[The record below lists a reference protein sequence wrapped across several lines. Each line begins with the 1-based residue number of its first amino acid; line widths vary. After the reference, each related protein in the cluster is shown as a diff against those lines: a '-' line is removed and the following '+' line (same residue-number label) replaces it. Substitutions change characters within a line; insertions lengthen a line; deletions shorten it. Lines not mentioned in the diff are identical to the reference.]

1 VTYARVELWMAT
13 TNSVP
18 VRADLYL
25 ASDKLAKRA
34 RFVLTASAG
43 RLEVSEL
50 HLTDEIQP
58 GRHRRTLSVSRAAR
72 CARRV
77 VQPDV
82 SHSHGA
88 RRVKHAGYCALILM
102 CASSA
107 HAAEL
112 SGTLRATGEWR
123 AVNDSGVLAPAAA
136 RLGSGDDLIT
146 SDFELRG
153 AAGPVA
159 GTVTLQHIAAE
170 HREADA
176 SAILNELN
184 ASTDLAGWY
193 LTGGK
198 KIVSWDV
205 GYAFRPLDVIQQE
218 DRRRLVATTLEGI
231 PVLMA
236 ERFSDDAAWSVVVAN
251 PGASHEELG
260 RDEAAVAAR
269 AYWRVGAARLA
280 CGCVTAGAPAR
291 VSVEPLALVAGEVT
305 RAARIVLYAPAPRTH
320 RRRRRAAGAGS
331 IRKRRRRRRL
341 AGARR
346 SVLDLAEQSVVAC
359 RDLARRSSVV
369 GRPVAR
375 MASKARHLGHAAV
388 VPALRAGAIAMQAR
402 ALGVTSLHRDNVLT
416 RIAWSGDSFYP
427 SADMLYT
434 PADGGAIATVRLE
447 WRGGRTAIEAGWRYC
462 FGPADSMAR
471 QLPFNDVA
479 FLSASVS
486 L

>member
-1 VTYARVELWMAT
+1 M
-13 TNSVP
+13 
-18 VRADLYL
+18 
-25 ASDKLAKRA
+25 K
-34 RFVLTASAG
+34 
-43 RLEVSEL
+43 
-50 HLTDEIQP
+50 
-58 GRHRRTLSVSRAAR
+58 
-72 CARRV
+72 
-77 VQPDV
+77 
-82 SHSHGA
+82 HS
-88 RRVKHAGYCALILM
+88 GYCALILM

-123 AVNDSGVLAPAAA
+123 AANDSGVLAPAAV

-153 AAGPVA
+153 AAGPVT

-170 HREADA
+170 HRAADA
-176 SAILNELN
+176 SAILNELH
-184 ASTDLAGWY
+184 ASTELAGWY

-205 GYAFRPLDVIQQE
+205 GYAFRPLDVVQQE

-251 PGASHEELG
+251 PGASREELG

-269 AYWRVGAARLA
+269 AYWRVGAADWHAVARH
-280 CGCVTAGAPAR
+280 GRRTGSRVGGA
-291 VSVEPLALVAGEVT
+291 LALVAGESLELH
-305 RAARIVLYAPAPRTH
+305 ASVLYAQHLERIVDVAGPLE
-320 RRRRRAAGAGS
+320 RAAYEASVGDDGWQA
-331 IRKRRRRRRL
+331 L
-341 AGARR
+341 AGV
-346 SVLDLAEQSVVAC
+346 SWSSQSRVSLLVEIWHDDRAWSEDQW
-359 RDLARRSSVV
+359 REWQD
-369 GRPVAR
+369 
-375 MASKARHLGHAAV
+375 KARHLGEAAV

-402 ALGVTSLHRDNVLT
+402 ALGVTSLQRDNVLA